1 MRLWIVA
8 AFAALCLACFAVE
21 AQAQHFGDS
30 IDSAPPA
37 GSYVLNTAQ
46 QFQPREAVVSY
57 GEQIVPA
64 YVSDQPRL
72 VYSAGFARSGPSAC
86 GPLLSGPA
94 RTRASNPRWK
104 FERGQPL
111 RNVGRVLL
119 IPFRWLLGHG

>member
-21 AQAQHFGDS
+21 AQAQHFGDE
-30 IDSAPPA
+30 IDFDAPA

-46 QFQPREAVVSY
+46 FQPREAVVSY
-57 GEQIVPA
+57 NERIVPA

-72 VYSAGFARSGPSAC
+72 VYSAGFAQCGPSAC
-86 GPLLSGPA
+86 GPSISGPA
-94 RTRASNPRWK
+94 WTRASNPRWK
-104 FERGQPL
+104 FVRGQPL

-119 IPFRWLLGHG
+119 IPFRWLFGSR